1 MSGTS
6 LSVIV
11 NIPLTVA
18 IVTSS
23 AVTIIY
29 TMIGQMVSVAYTDIV
44 QLIFITSGLVSFR
57 NYF

>member
-1 MSGTS
+1 M
-6 LSVIV
+6 IV

-57 NYF
+57 NYFRFII